1 MAAKRRIPMPPP
13 TRKRPG
19 KRYEPEIEI
28 EFEPDPDLDV
38 DPVEALE
45 ILQDLGLL
53 GPNVRVKR
61 CKYED

>member
-1 MAAKRRIPMPPP
+1 MPPP